1 MWGGSS
7 CRAMEAI
14 GLWRMPCRARP
25 SGSRT
30 GMPSAGS
37 HTPLSKPV
45 APRRRPSRK
54 ASRVFAGAWALPPR
68 WAKAI
73 GGCSIDGSRATARNL
88 RVRAYVDRRV
98 VLGEALTFDCAVI
111 FDGGA
116 DGDLGGLDLVPA
128 GDGEREPAA
137 DAEATLAPDLAA

>member
-1 MWGGSS
+1 
-7 CRAMEAI
+7 
-14 GLWRMPCRARP
+14 
-25 SGSRT
+25 
-30 GMPSAGS
+30 MPSAVS
-37 HTPLSKPV
+37 HTSLSKPV

-54 ASRVFAGAWALPPR
+54 ASRGFAGALALAPR

-98 VLGEALTFDCAVI
+98 VLGEALI

-116 DGDLGGLDLVPA
+116 DGDLGGLDLVPP

-137 DAEATLAPDLAA
+137 DAEATLAPDLAAVGLDQPAGDIEPDPRPAVGPGGGAVKLE